1 MHAGSMSVSGS
12 EGAAVVTAPPA
23 LDASNARIVWHL
35 VSEAFARSQVVVID
49 LTATRRCD
57 LHGLTALLMARRLAR
72 DCGDVRLV
80 PSPAICGMLA
90 ASSARMLFPVFHSV
104 AAALQWPSGPGATAH
119 LLRSL
124 NGLTPSAYAALPTDL
139 RPRRSTARTAA
150 VRRPRPCSGSG
161 LAPASRKARIPLRRW
176 RADITTSRPEVRAV
190 QPGGAT

>member
-1 MHAGSMSVSGS
+1 MHADSMSVSGS

-90 ASSARMLFPVFHSV
+90 ASSARMLFPVFPSV

-124 NGLTPSAYAALPTDL
+124 NGLTPSAYAAFADGLAAAPVNNADGSREATATVF
-139 RPRRSTARTAA
+139 RFRASPCVPQGPYPVTAPARGHHHQPSRSARRSAR
-150 VRRPRPCSGSG
+150 
-161 LAPASRKARIPLRRW
+161 
-176 RADITTSRPEVRAV
+176 
-190 QPGGAT
+190 GAT